1 MKKKLTRPP
10 VILQME
16 TLECGAACLAMV
28 LAYYGKWVP
37 MEQLRI
43 DCGVSRDGSN
53 AKNMLRA
60 ARHHGMEAKGF
71 RLEPEELLDLTFPC
85 VVFWEENHFM
95 VVNGIRGKHVYVND
109 PAGGTQRMGLDEFK
123 RGFSGVVLTFS
134 PTDEFKPGGSRQGIF
149 KYLVTQ
155 LKGMKRAVVFVVLT
169 AVLGYIFD
177 MVNPAM
183 TRVFLDHLLT
193 GDQPGWVGPFFLL
206 LIIFTLLNI
215 IVGWIEAIY
224 TLRIHGKMAVMG
236 SIRYMWHLFRLPMS
250 FFSQRMT
257 GDLIDRHEMNER
269 ISETLVHSVA
279 PLFLDSVMMV
289 VYLLMMV
296 RYHVYLSIVGI
307 VSILIHALM
316 ARIISTQRINIT
328 RVEMRDEG
336 RLHSYTMSG
345 VHMMETIKSCGA
357 ENGFFEKW
365 SGCQAAV
372 YESRSRYIKND
383 TYLGIIPALISEIA
397 GDLILIAGVWLV
409 LHGEFEIGMILAFQ
423 QILQLFL
430 RPAVSAIESGK
441 TIREMTMQVERV
453 NDVMKYPRE
462 PGIDREDAT
471 AGRAAGR
478 TATGGAAGGTTA
490 GRAAGRT
497 ATGGAAGE
505 TTAGRAAAEAAGGET
520 STAAATE
527 TAGRTATGG
536 AEAAEEFEKLRGEIE
551 IKDLVF
557 GYAPLGKPLITDFSM
572 HVKPGSRVAIVG
584 ESGCGKSTIASL
596 LSGLYK
602 PWQGEILFDG
612 KPIDTINRQVFTG
625 SLAVVD
631 QDIILFEDTI
641 ANNIKMWD
649 ETIEDFEMI
658 LAARD
663 AGMHDEII
671 GRVDGYE
678 GKILEGGKNFSG
690 GERQRLEIAR
700 VLAKDPSIIILDEA
714 TSALDAETE
723 AEVVKRIC
731 DRGIT
736 CIVIAHRLT
745 TVKDCDEIIVLDHG
759 QITERGTHDELLKIN
774 GLYSEL
780 VTDELV

>member
-1 MKKKLTRPP
+1 MRKKLTHPP

-37 MEQLRI
+37 MEQLRM

-53 AKNMLRA
+53 AKNMIRA

-71 RLEPEELLDLTFPC
+71 RLEPEELSDLTFPC
-85 VVFWEENHFM
+85 IVFWEENHFM
-95 VVNGIRGKHVYVND
+95 VVNGIRGKHVYIND
-109 PAGGTQRMGLDEFK
+109 PAGGIQRMGWDEFK
-123 RGFSGVVLTFS
+123 SGFSGVALTFS
-134 PTDEFKPGGSRQGIF
+134 PTDEFKPGGSRQGVF
-149 KYLVTQ
+149 KYLITQ
-155 LKGMKRAVVFVVLT
+155 LKGMKRAVIFVVLT
-169 AVLGYIFD
+169 AMLGYIFD

-183 TRVFLDHLLT
+183 TRVFLDNLLT
-193 GDQPGWVGPFFLL
+193 GDQPGWVVPFFLL
-206 LIIFTLLNI
+206 LIILTLLNI

-236 SIRYMWHLFRLPMS
+236 SIRYMWHLFRLPMP

-257 GDLIDRHEMNER
+257 GDLIDRHEMNEK

-372 YESRSRYIKND
+372 YASRSRFIKND

-397 GDLILIAGVWLV
+397 GDLILVAGVWLV
-409 LHGEFEIGMILAFQ
+409 LHGEFEVGMILAFQ

-430 RPAVSAIESGK
+430 RPAVSAIDSGK

-453 NDVMKYPRE
+453 DDVMRYPRE
-462 PGIDREDAT
+462 PGIDREDA
-471 AGRAAGR
+471 G
-478 TATGGAAGGTTA
+478 
-490 GRAAGRT
+490 
-497 ATGGAAGE
+497 
-505 TTAGRAAAEAAGGET
+505 
-520 STAAATE
+520 TAAADGTVAGN
-527 TAGRTATGG
+527 TAAT
-536 AEAAEEFEKLRGEIE
+536 AAEEFEKLRGEIE
-551 IKDLVF
+551 INDLVF
-557 GYAPLGKPLITDFSM
+557 GYAPLGEPLITDFSM

-602 PWQGEILFDG
+602 PWKGEILFDG

-649 ETIEDFEMI
+649 DTIEDFEMI

-714 TSALDAETE
+714 TSALDAATE

-745 TVKDCDEIIVLDHG
+745 TVKDCDEIIVMDHG
-759 QITERGTHDELLKIN
+759 RITERGTHDELLKMN

>member
-16 TLECGAACLAMV
+16 TLECGAACLAMI

-71 RLEPEELLDLTFPC
+71 RLEPEELSGLPFPC
-85 VVFWEENHFM
+85 IVFWEDNHFM

-109 PAGGTQRMGLDEFK
+109 PAGGAQRMGWDEFK
-123 RGFSGVVLTFS
+123 RGFSGVALTLS
-134 PTDEFKPGGSRQGIF
+134 PTEEFKPGGSRQGIF
-149 KYLVTQ
+149 KYLITQ
-155 LKGMKRAVVFVVLT
+155 LKGMKRAVIFVVLT

-183 TRVFLDHLLT
+183 TRVFLDNLLT

-345 VHMMETIKSCGA
+345 IHMMETIKSCGA

-372 YESRSRYIKND
+372 YASRSRYIKND

-453 NDVMKYPRE
+453 NDVMRYPRE
-462 PGIDREDAT
+462 PGIDGEAAGT
-471 AGRAAGR
+471 AGGTVGA
-478 TATGGAAGGTTA
+478 GAAGG
-490 GRAAGRT
+490 
-497 ATGGAAGE
+497 
-505 TTAGRAAAEAAGGET
+505 
-520 STAAATE
+520 TAAATE

-536 AEAAEEFEKLRGEIE
+536 AASTAGSAAGATATAGRAAEEEAVEAATEEFEKLRGEIE

-557 GYAPLGKPLITDFSM
+557 GYAPLGEPLITDFSM

-602 PWQGEILFDG
+602 PWKGEILFDG

-649 ETIEDFEMI
+649 DTIEDFEMI

-663 AGMHDEII
+663 AGMYDEII
-671 GRVDGYE
+671 KRADGYE

-759 QITERGTHDELLKIN
+759 QITERGTHDELLKMN